1 MSKTVPLNNSTA
13 VVKSAEK
20 LPAPTP
26 QRQYGDFD
34 EFATNL
40 DKLDSFYQRIS
51 HYEDRL
57 CAVNFEWVKYEDYH
71 VLDLDKA
78 KQHIQSAKSCV
89 EIAQGPLLK
98 KEFEWARK
106 LMAACKRDVKWFD
119 RRELYDIKGKGKRK
133 REKWTLSRR
142 VVAEEIAL
150 LLASFPNARPGTP
163 EAFGKMMIEEVYAKS
178 PNACVLES
186 ACRQVRREKD
196 FPPSIAEV
204 LKAIKNESSVWCDC
218 WETLEWNIDCTR
230 QSLEKLVAEAS
241 AKIAE
246 AEAKFAEREA
256 KARAEEEQ
264 HRLYREAYKRIPE
277 SERKAFEDGQ
287 RHRRFQN
294 RPETPEEYCEFDHL
308 REFHAYHAGLAG
320 EQIPGL
326 ELKTN
331 GAAGGT

>member
-1 MSKTVPLNNSTA
+1 MSKSKTVPLNNSTA

-34 EFATNL
+34 ALAANL
-40 DKLDSFYQRIS
+40 DQLDSLYQRIS

-106 LMAACKRDVKWFD
+106 LMAACKRDVKWYN
-119 RRELYDIKGKGKRK
+119 RKELYEIKGKRQ
-133 REKWTLSRR
+133 KWTLSRR
-142 VVAEEIAL
+142 VVSEQIAL
-150 LLASFPNARPGTP
+150 LLGSFQNARPGTP
-163 EAFGKMMIEEVYAKS
+163 RVFGRMLTEEVYAARPS
-178 PNACVLES
+178 AIVLES
-186 ACRQVRREKD
+186 ACRRVRREKD

-204 LKAIKNESSVWCDC
+204 LKAIKNETSAWCDR
-218 WETLEWNIDCTR
+218 WETLEWNIDRTR
-230 QSLEKLVAEAS
+230 QSLEKLVAEAQ

-246 AEAKFAEREA
+246 AEAKLAEHEA
-256 KARAEEEQ
+256 KAKAAEERR
-264 HRLYREAYKRIPE
+264 RLYREAYERIPE
-277 SERKAFEDGQ
+277 NERRAFEDGQ
-287 RHRRFQN
+287 EDRRRQPQYRQGPPFY
-294 RPETPEEYCEFDHL
+294 EGKVCE
-308 REFHAYHAGLAG
+308 AYHAGLAG
-320 EQIPGL
+320 EEIPGL

-331 GAAGGT
+331 GAAGPPDASCP